1 MQHEKRGYP
10 NLERLLHTARYVEI
24 DRSCRVVIFSDLHMG
39 DGGRNDE
46 FRHNAGML
54 RTILESHYLEQ
65 GYSLVLNGD
74 VEELLKFDYESIVK
88 AWSDFYDLFL
98 RFRKNGFFWK
108 LYGNH
113 DIRLLD
119 LDDYRLAA
127 SLVESLAF
135 QYRGN
140 TLLLY
145 HGHQASAFLNGP
157 CSIFSRALF
166 YILRYLAKPAGI
178 RNYSVSYDSRKRF
191 AIEKSVY
198 EFSNRAKIISIIG
211 HTHRPLFE
219 SLSKVDYLDY
229 RIESLCRTYHSTSLK
244 QQALIEKEIF
254 ETRKKL
260 DACGRKVFR
269 RSLRSGR
276 YGTVV
281 IPSIF
286 NSGCTIG
293 KRGVTALEIADGMIR
308 LVYWSNGLQCG
319 QPEGERSDRP
329 CELGSSG
336 YYRALLNEDLLDYAF
351 SRIKLL
357 T

>member
-1 MQHEKRGYP
+1 MQYEKRRFP
-10 NLERLLHTARYVEI
+10 NLERLLRTARSVEI
-24 DRSCRVVIFSDLHMG
+24 SRSSRVVIFSDLHMG

-46 FRHNAGML
+46 FRRNAGML
-54 RTILESHYLEQ
+54 RTILESHYLVKN
-65 GYSLVLNGD
+65 YSLVLNGD
-74 VEELLKFDYESIVK
+74 IEELLKFDYKSIIG
-88 AWSDFYDLFL
+88 AWGDFYDLFL
-98 RFRKNGFFWK
+98 RFSGNGFFWK
-108 LYGNH
+108 IYGNH
-113 DIRLLD
+113 DLSLLE
-119 LDDYRLAA
+119 LDDYHLAT

-135 QYRGN
+135 RYSGQ
-140 TLLLY
+140 TLLLF

-157 CSIFSRALF
+157 CSLFSRSLS

-198 EFSNRAKIISIIG
+198 EFSNRAKIISVIG

-219 SLSKVDYLDY
+219 SLSKIDYLDY
-229 RIESLCRTYHSTSLK
+229 RIEELCRAYSSADPDR
-244 QQALIEKEIF
+244 QAFIEKDITR
-254 ETRKKL
+254 TRKEL
-260 DACGRKVFR
+260 EGCCRKGYR

-276 YGTVV
+276 YGNVV

-286 NSGCTIG
+286 NSGCAIG
-293 KRGVTALEIADGMIR
+293 KRGMTALEIEDGMIR
-308 LVYWSNGLQCG
+308 LVYWSNGIQGG
-319 QPEGERSDRP
+319 QPAGERSHSP

-336 YYRALLNEDLLDYAF
+336 LYRAVLNEDLLDYAF